1 MDLDEILAKY
11 SFTKDDIVHLLSCGK
26 DDAKKIYKKA
36 EEIKLAYI
44 GPKVY
49 YRGLIEF
56 SNICRK
62 DCYYCGIRAS
72 NTATN
77 RFELSNDQIL
87 DAVMFAYKHNYA
99 SVVFQAGERT
109 DEAFINK
116 VDQLIRKTKEI
127 SEGKIGITLSIGE
140 QTEATYQ
147 KWFES
152 GAHRYLLRIETSNKE
167 LYYKL
172 HPENERHS
180 FENRINSLH
189 LLKKIGY
196 QVGTGVMIGLPFQSY
211 EHLAEDLLFFKE
223 FDIDMNGMGPY
234 IEHHET
240 PLFEH
245 KETLRPKKE
254 RFELALRMIA
264 ILRLMMKDINI
275 AAATSLQAIDK
286 VGREK
291 AIKIG
296 ANVIMPNITPTIVRA
311 NYQLYEGKPCIDEA
325 ADDCS
330 SCLEARIGMAGGIV
344 GYGEWGDSEHY
355 RKREKD

>member
-1 MDLDEILAKY
+1 MDVDEILAKY
-11 SFTKDDIVHLLSCGK
+11 SFSKEDIAYLLSCSK
-26 DDAKKIYKKA
+26 DEAKKLYKKA
-36 EEIKLAYI
+36 EEVKLAEV

-56 SNICRK
+56 SNICKK

-72 NTATN
+72 NSATN
-77 RFELSNDQIL
+77 RFELTNDEIL
-87 DAVMFAYKHNYA
+87 EAVKFAYEHNYA
-99 SVVFQAGERT
+99 SVVLQAGERT
-109 DEAFINK
+109 DDTFINK
-116 VDQLIRKTKEI
+116 IDLLIKKTKEI
-127 SEGKIGITLSIGE
+127 SNGKIGITLSVGE
-140 QTEATYQ
+140 QNEATY
-147 KWFES
+147 KRWFDS
-152 GAHRYLLRIETSNKE
+152 GAHRYLLRIETSNE
-167 LYYKL
+167 DLYYKL
-172 HPENERHS
+172 HPNNERHS
-180 FENRINSLH
+180 FKNRLESLL

-196 QVGTGVMIGLPFQSY
+196 QVGTGVMIGLPYQTN

-234 IEHHET
+234 IEHHDT
-240 PLFEH
+240 PLYEQ
-245 KETLRPKKE
+245 KDLLKPKKE

-264 ILRLMMKDINI
+264 ILRIMMKDINI

-296 ANVIMPNITPTIVRA
+296 ANVIMPNITPTIARS
-311 NYQLYEGKPCIDEA
+311 NYQLYEGKPCLDEA

-344 GYGEWGDSEHY
+344 GYGEWGDSKHFES
-355 RKREKD
+355 RDKI